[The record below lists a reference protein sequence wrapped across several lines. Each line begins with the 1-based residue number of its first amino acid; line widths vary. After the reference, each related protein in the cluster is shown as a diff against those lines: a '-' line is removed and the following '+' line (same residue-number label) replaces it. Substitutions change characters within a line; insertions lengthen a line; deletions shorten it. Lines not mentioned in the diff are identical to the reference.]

1 APQKLL
7 PAPASLLPPPSLPQP
22 KSPVDFFRAL
32 LAMSR
37 VERQNAL
44 TNRPAA
50 IRARI
55 LVKLNEYEALG
66 PDEREL
72 RLRATELRWY
82 LLPLMHESTTN
93 RTAQL
98 AAIPDDL
105 QPLVKS
111 RLSQWDIL
119 PPPLQQ

>member
-1 APQKLL
+1 MIRSRQAHCWGVAIFAAGQLIVCPLQADTSMNVPAPQKLL

-32 LAMSR
+32 LAMSL

-66 PDEREL
+66 
-72 RLRATELRWY
+72 
-82 LLPLMHESTTN
+82 
-93 RTAQL
+93 
-98 AAIPDDL
+98 
-105 QPLVKS
+105 
-111 RLSQWDIL
+111 
-119 PPPLQQ
+119 